1 MMSPRLQRY
10 VQQLQRTLYLHKDQ
24 NILGLKVLANFFV
37 FFYPLFPPSIT
48 FFIFMVTVV
57 GYALP
62 LSSDILSI
70 SCSVEPGSFDAASVD
85 EDTRSKPAKDR
96 IPED

>member
-1 MMSPRLQRY
+1 
-10 VQQLQRTLYLHKDQ
+10 
-24 NILGLKVLANFFV
+24 
-37 FFYPLFPPSIT
+37 
-48 FFIFMVTVV
+48 MVTVV
-57 GYALP
+57 GYALT

-85 EDTRSKPAKDR
+85 EDRRSKPAKDR